1 MLLAKVCEVKFARRN
16 PKPGRPASRRM
27 LCTNNVQLLN
37 SVEGRTVLNYR
48 PPRQAPDYNPNQEN
62 LIITWDILMQDF
74 RTINCDTVDLITT
87 LELFTTGKKLEIL
100 YPFNVH
106 KRNRVIYFDYMLNH
120 IHRDDVLWRPR
131 VNRMITNHRNK
142 YCDLLLSIEKL

>member
-1 MLLAKVCEVKFARRN
+1 MIVGLSNLKSMLLDKVCEVKFARRN

-74 RTINCDTVDLITT
+74 RTINCDTVDLIST
-87 LELFTTGKKLEIL
+87 LEADETFW
-100 YPFNVH
+100 
-106 KRNRVIYFDYMLNH
+106 IYLN
-120 IHRDDVLWRPR
+120 
-131 VNRMITNHRNK
+131 
-142 YCDLLLSIEKL
+142 EKIAPMSSGEKMAFMNT

>member
-1 MLLAKVCEVKFARRN
+1 MIVGLSNLKSMLLDKVCEVKFARRN
-16 PKPGRPASRRM
+16 IKPGRPASRRM

-48 PPRQAPDYNPNQEN
+48 PPRQAPEYNPNQEN

-87 LELFTTGKKLEIL
+87 LEADETFWVYI
-100 YPFNVH
+100 N
-106 KRNRVIYFDYMLNH
+106 
-120 IHRDDVLWRPR
+120 
-131 VNRMITNHRNK
+131 
-142 YCDLLLSIEKL
+142 EKIAPMSAGEKMAFMNT

>member
-1 MLLAKVCEVKFARRN
+1 MIVGLSNLKSMLLNKVCEVKFARRN
-16 PKPGRPASRRM
+16 LKPGRPASRRM

-48 PPRQAPDYNPNQEN
+48 PPRQAPEYNPNQEN

-87 LELFTTGKKLEIL
+87 LEPDETFWV
-100 YPFNVH
+100 Y
-106 KRNRVIYFDYMLNH
+106 
-120 IHRDDVLWRPR
+120 
-131 VNRMITNHRNK
+131 IT
-142 YCDLLLSIEKL
+142 EKIAPMSSGEKMAFMNT

>member
-1 MLLAKVCEVKFARRN
+1 MIVGLSNLKSMLLSNVCEVKFARRN

-37 SVEGRTVLNYR
+37 SVEGRTVLNSR
-48 PPRQAPDYNPNQEN
+48 PPRQAPEYNPNQEN

-87 LELFTTGKKLEIL
+87 LEADETFWVYI
-100 YPFNVH
+100 N
-106 KRNRVIYFDYMLNH
+106 
-120 IHRDDVLWRPR
+120 
-131 VNRMITNHRNK
+131 
-142 YCDLLLSIEKL
+142 EKIAPMSAGEKMAFMNT

>member
-1 MLLAKVCEVKFARRN
+1 MIIGLSNLKSMLLAKVCEVKFARRN

-48 PPRQAPDYNPNQEN
+48 PPRHAPEYNPNQEN

-87 LELFTTGKKLEIL
+87 LEADETFWVYI
-100 YPFNVH
+100 N
-106 KRNRVIYFDYMLNH
+106 
-120 IHRDDVLWRPR
+120 
-131 VNRMITNHRNK
+131 
-142 YCDLLLSIEKL
+142 EKIAPMSAPEKMAFMNT

>member
-1 MLLAKVCEVKFARRN
+1 MIVGLSNLKIMLLDKVCEVKFARRN

-37 SVEGRTVLNYR
+37 SVEGRTVLNYL
-48 PPRQAPDYNPNQEN
+48 PPRQAPAYNPNQEN

-87 LELFTTGKKLEIL
+87 LDADQTFWVYI
-100 YPFNVH
+100 N
-106 KRNRVIYFDYMLNH
+106 
-120 IHRDDVLWRPR
+120 
-131 VNRMITNHRNK
+131 
-142 YCDLLLSIEKL
+142 EKIAPMSAGEKMAFMNT

>member
-1 MLLAKVCEVKFARRN
+1 MIIGLSNLKSMLLAKVCEVKFARRN

-87 LELFTTGKKLEIL
+87 LEADETFWVYI
-100 YPFNVH
+100 N
-106 KRNRVIYFDYMLNH
+106 
-120 IHRDDVLWRPR
+120 
-131 VNRMITNHRNK
+131 
-142 YCDLLLSIEKL
+142 EKIAPMSAPEKMAFMNT

>member
-1 MLLAKVCEVKFARRN
+1 MIVGLSNLKSMLLDKVCEVKFARRN
-16 PKPGRPASRRM
+16 LKPGRPASRRM

-48 PPRQAPDYNPNQEN
+48 PPRQAPEYNPNQEN

-87 LELFTTGKKLEIL
+87 LEADETFWVYI
-100 YPFNVH
+100 N
-106 KRNRVIYFDYMLNH
+106 
-120 IHRDDVLWRPR
+120 
-131 VNRMITNHRNK
+131 
-142 YCDLLLSIEKL
+142 EKIAPMSSGEKMAFMNT

>member
-1 MLLAKVCEVKFARRN
+1 MIVGLSNLKSMLLAKVCEVKFARRN

-74 RTINCDTVDLITT
+74 RTINCDTVDLIST
-87 LELFTTGKKLEIL
+87 LEADETFW
-100 YPFNVH
+100 
-106 KRNRVIYFDYMLNH
+106 IYLN
-120 IHRDDVLWRPR
+120 
-131 VNRMITNHRNK
+131 
-142 YCDLLLSIEKL
+142 EKIAPMSAGEKMAFMNT

>member
-1 MLLAKVCEVKFARRN
+1 MIVGLSNLKIMLLSNVCEVKFARRN
-16 PKPGRPASRRM
+16 PKPGRPTSRRM

-87 LELFTTGKKLEIL
+87 LEADETFWVYI
-100 YPFNVH
+100 N
-106 KRNRVIYFDYMLNH
+106 
-120 IHRDDVLWRPR
+120 
-131 VNRMITNHRNK
+131 
-142 YCDLLLSIEKL
+142 EKIAPMSAGEKMAFMNT